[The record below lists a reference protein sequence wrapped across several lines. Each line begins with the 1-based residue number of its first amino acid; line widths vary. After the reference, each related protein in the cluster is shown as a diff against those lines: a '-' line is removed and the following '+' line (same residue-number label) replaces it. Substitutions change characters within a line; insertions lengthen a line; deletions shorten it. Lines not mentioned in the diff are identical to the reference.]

1 MGEGFPLDLNEVYS
15 RLLDHFGP
23 QGWWPGETSEEH
35 LAGCVLAQN
44 TRWDRVEPVIARLR
58 NSGLLLGSKLLDVSL
73 EELAECL
80 KGSGTYRRKA
90 EYLQNVWAYMTN
102 SGWDGTPESV
112 TRDTSVI
119 RQELLSVKGVGQE
132 TCDCIL
138 LYVLERPV
146 FVVDAYT
153 KRILSRH
160 GFCRDTDTCS
170 VVQEIFHKILK
181 ADVEVFKEYHA
192 LLVACAKEYCRP
204 VPRCRGC
211 PLSEGEVC

>member
-1 MGEGFPLDLNEVYS
+1 M
-15 RLLDHFGP
+15 DHFGP

-44 TRWDRVEPVIARLR
+44 TRWDRVEPVVADLR
-58 NSGLLLGSKLLDVSL
+58 SSGLLQGRKLLDVPL
-73 EELAECL
+73 EELAERL

-90 EYLQNVWAYMTN
+90 EYLRNVWAYMKE
-102 SGWDGTPESV
+102 SGWNGTPESV
-112 TRDTSVI
+112 SRNTSLI
-119 RQELLSVKGVGQE
+119 RQELLSLRGVGPE

-160 GFCRDTDTCS
+160 GFCTDRDTYS
-170 VVQEIFHKILK
+170 MVQEVFHSTLE
-181 ADVEVFKEYHA
+181 ADPEVFKEYHA
-192 LLVACAKEYCRP
+192 LLVACAKKYCRP
-204 VPRCRGC
+204 VPRCGGC
-211 PLSEGEVC
+211 PLFEGEKCS